1 MIESRTTFRLKT
13 AIEEFERLMTQTKSA
28 PNIVALGGMNMALI
42 GTTSRLPLPGETLRG
57 QRFYTAPGGKGAT
70 QAVAAA
76 RLGANVKMIGRVGKD
91 MFGPRLLDALKND
104 GIDVSGVAEDPDHPS
119 GVGMIILNA
128 DRQNHVL
135 AIYGANLRCNEDQL
149 AAVGTALE
157 GADVLLLQME
167 LPFPLSMAAA
177 RSARARGVT
186 TMLDPAPAS
195 NIPPEAFRDLDIITP
210 NQTEA
215 EYHTGIRVDDIPSAQ
230 AAAEALLERGVGTA
244 IVKMAEQGVYWTSR
258 DSSGHI
264 PTYEVEVVD
273 TISAGDAFSGA
284 LAVALGEGR
293 RMEAAIRFGSAA
305 GALAVT
311 KRGVQT
317 AMPTRAEVD
326 GLYRRGKA

>member
-1 MIESRTTFRLKT
+1 
-13 AIEEFERLMTQTKSA
+13 MTQTKSA

-42 GTTSRLPLPGETLRG
+42 GTATRLPHPGETIRG
-57 QRFYTAPGGKGAT
+57 ERFYTAPGGKGAT

-76 RLGANVKMIGRVGKD
+76 RLGANVKMVGRVGRD

-104 GIDVSGVAEDPDHPS
+104 GIEVSGVAEDPDHPS
-119 GVGMIILNA
+119 GVGMIVLNA
-128 DRQNHVL
+128 ERQNHVL
-135 AIYGANLRCNEDQL
+135 AIYGANLHCNEDQL
-149 AAVGTALE
+149 ATVEDALD

-167 LPFPLSMAAA
+167 LPFHLTIAAA
-177 RSARARGVT
+177 RAARARGVV

-195 NIPPEAFRDLDIITP
+195 NIPPEAFQHFDIITP

-215 EYHTGIRVDDIPSAQ
+215 EYHTGIRVDDISSAQ

-244 IVKMAEQGVYWTSR
+244 IVKMAEQGVYWTSQEG
-258 DSSGHI
+258 SGHI
-264 PTYEVEVVD
+264 PAYEVEVVD

-284 LAVALGEGR
+284 LAVAQGEGR
-293 RMEAAIRFGSAA
+293 SLEEAIRYGAAA

-317 AMPTRAEVD
+317 AMPSRTEVD
-326 GLYRRGKA
+326 GLFLRGKA

>member
-1 MIESRTTFRLKT
+1 
-13 AIEEFERLMTQTKSA
+13 MTKPNTA

-42 GTTSRLPLPGETLRG
+42 GTAERLPHPGETLRG
-57 QRFYTAPGGKGAT
+57 ERFYTAPGGKGAT

-76 RLGANVKMIGRVGKD
+76 RLGANVKMVGRVGRD
-91 MFGPRLLDALKND
+91 LFGPTLLNALRND
-104 GIDVSGVAEDPDHPS
+104 GIDVSDVAEDPDHPS

-128 DRQNHVL
+128 ERQNHVL
-135 AIYGANLRCNEDQL
+135 AIYGANLQCNEDQL
-149 AAVGTALE
+149 TAVEAALE
-157 GADVLLLQME
+157 WADVLLLQME
-167 LPFPLSMAAA
+167 LPFTLSMAAA
-177 RSARARGVT
+177 RAAKARGVI

-195 NIPPEAFRDLDIITP
+195 DIPLDAFRDLDIITP

-215 EYHTGIRVDDIPSAQ
+215 EYHTGIRVDDIPSAR

-244 IVKMAEQGVYWTSR
+244 IVKMAEQGVYWASR
-258 DSSGHI
+258 DSRGHI
-264 PTYEVEVVD
+264 RAFEVEVVD

-293 RMEAAIRFGSAA
+293 SMEEAIHYGAAA

-317 AMPTRAEVD
+317 AMPIRAEVD
-326 GLYRRGKA
+326 GFYQQ

>member
-1 MIESRTTFRLKT
+1 
-13 AIEEFERLMTQTKSA
+13 MTNPNTA

-42 GTTSRLPLPGETLRG
+42 GTATRLPHPGETLRG
-57 QRFYTAPGGKGAT
+57 DRFYTAPGGKGAT

-76 RLGANVKMIGRVGKD
+76 RLGANVKMVGRVGKD
-91 MFGPRLLDALKND
+91 IFGPRLLDALKND
-104 GIDVSGVAEDPDHPS
+104 GIDVTGVAEDPDHPS

-128 DRQNHVL
+128 ERQNHVL
-135 AIYGANLRCNEDQL
+135 AIYGANLQCNEDQL
-149 AAVGTALE
+149 AAVETALE
-157 GADVLLLQME
+157 WADVLLLQME
-167 LPFPLSMAAA
+167 LPFTLSMAAA
-177 RSARARGVT
+177 RAAKARGVT

-195 NIPPEAFRDLDIITP
+195 DIPLEAFHDLDIITP

-230 AAAEALLERGVGTA
+230 AAVEALMERGVGTA
-244 IVKMAEQGVYWTSR
+244 IVKMAEQGVYWASQE
-258 DSSGHI
+258 DSGYM
-264 PTYEVEVVD
+264 PAYEVEVVD

-293 RMEAAIRFGSAA
+293 SMEESIRYGAAA

-317 AMPTRAEVD
+317 AMPSRTEVD
-326 GLYRRGKA
+326 SLFQRYEA

>member
-1 MIESRTTFRLKT
+1 
-13 AIEEFERLMTQTKSA
+13 MTQTKSA

-42 GTTSRLPLPGETLRG
+42 GTAARLPHPGETLRG
-57 QRFYTAPGGKGAT
+57 ERFYTAPGGKGAT

-76 RLGANVKMIGRVGKD
+76 RLGANVKMVGRVGKD

-119 GVGMIILNA
+119 GVGMIVLNA
-128 DRQNHVL
+128 ERQNHVL
-135 AIYGANLRCNEDQL
+135 AIYGANLHCNEDQL
-149 AAVGTALE
+149 ASVEDALE

-167 LPFPLSMAAA
+167 LPFHLTIAAA
-177 RSARARGVT
+177 RAARARGVV

-195 NIPPEAFRDLDIITP
+195 NIPPEAFQHFDIITP
-210 NQTEA
+210 NQPEA
-215 EYHTGIRVDDIPSAQ
+215 EYHTGIRVDDISSAR
-230 AAAEALLERGVGTA
+230 AAAETLLERGVGTA
-244 IVKMAEQGVYWTSR
+244 IVKMAEQGVYWTSQEG
-258 DSSGHI
+258 SGHI
-264 PTYEVEVVD
+264 PAYEVEVVD

-293 RMEAAIRFGSAA
+293 SLEEAIRYGAAA

-317 AMPTRAEVD
+317 AMPSRTEVD
-326 GLYRRGKA
+326 GLSLRGKA

>member
-1 MIESRTTFRLKT
+1 
-13 AIEEFERLMTQTKSA
+13 MTQRKSA

-42 GTTSRLPLPGETLRG
+42 GTAERLPHPGETLRG
-57 QRFYTAPGGKGAT
+57 ERFYTAPGGKGAT

-76 RLGANVKMIGRVGKD
+76 RLGANVKMVGRVGRD
-91 MFGPRLLDALKND
+91 IFGPTLLQALKND
-104 GIDVSGVAEDPDHPS
+104 GIDVTGVAEDPDHPS

-128 DRQNHVL
+128 ERQNHVL
-135 AIYGANLRCNEDQL
+135 AIYGANLQCNEDQL
-149 AAVGTALE
+149 AAVEASLN

-167 LPFPLSMAAA
+167 LPFILSMAAA
-177 RSARARGVT
+177 RSARARGVI

-195 NIPPEAFRDLDIITP
+195 DIPHEALRDLDIITP

-230 AAAEALLERGVGTA
+230 AAAEDLLERGVGTA
-244 IVKMAEQGVYWTSR
+244 IVKMAEQGVYWASEGSR
-258 DSSGHI
+258 GHV
-264 PTYEVEVVD
+264 PAYAVEVVD

-284 LAVALGEGR
+284 LAVALGQGR
-293 RMEAAIRFGSAA
+293 GIQEAIRYGAAA

-311 KRGVQT
+311 RRGVQT

-326 GLYRRGKA
+326 DLYQRDGA

>member
-1 MIESRTTFRLKT
+1 
-13 AIEEFERLMTQTKSA
+13 MTQTKSP

-42 GTTSRLPLPGETLRG
+42 GTATRLPNPGETLRG
-57 QRFYTAPGGKGAT
+57 DRFYTAPGGKGAT

-76 RLGANVKMIGRVGKD
+76 RLGANVKMVGRVGKD
-91 MFGPRLLDALKND
+91 IFGPRLLDALKND
-104 GIDVSGVAEDPDHPS
+104 GIDVTGVAEDPDHPS

-128 DRQNHVL
+128 ERQNHVL
-135 AIYGANLRCNEDQL
+135 AIYGANLQCNEDQL
-149 AAVGTALE
+149 AAVETALE
-157 GADVLLLQME
+157 WADVLLLQME
-167 LPFPLSMAAA
+167 LPFTLSMAAA
-177 RSARARGVT
+177 RAAKARGVT

-195 NIPPEAFRDLDIITP
+195 DIPLEAFHDLDIITP

-230 AAAEALLERGVGTA
+230 AAAEALMERGVGTA
-244 IVKMAEQGVYWTSR
+244 IVKMAEQGVYWAWR
-258 DSSGHI
+258 ESSGHI
-264 PTYEVEVVD
+264 PAYEVEVVD

-293 RMEAAIRFGSAA
+293 SMEESIRYGAAA

-317 AMPTRAEVD
+317 AMPSRTEVD
-326 GLYRRGKA
+326 GLYQRDGA